1 MTSRAVGPQTP
12 RNRRKDLARPRV
24 SKVLIHQVSERV
36 TRRDKSICLDSF
48 EHRFLTTHHA
58 HRLHFTSHA
67 RARDRLRKLYDMRV
81 LERFRPQADTGSH
94 PFHYVLD
101 DIGVAIVAAQL
112 GADPKELRYDK
123 HKALSLVY
131 SPRLAHMTEVNDFFT
146 VLANKNNSSPARL
159 TAWMSERACAARWK
173 GLVYPD
179 GCGVIKTFEGT
190 LSFFVELDG
199 GTESGP
205 RLTDK
210 LYAYA
215 EMAGM
220 PDCPSALLF
229 CFPTRER
236 ESSARKS
243 LHDCGIKI
251 ASAVLADHIADLHG
265 DNWLPLGAARR
276 VSLIELTTN
285 ATNELSTWEERR

>member
-12 RNRRKDLARPRV
+12 RNRRKDLSRPRV
-24 SKVLIHQVSERV
+24 SKVLIHEVSERV
-36 TRRDKSICLDSF
+36 TRRDKSICIDSF

-67 RARDRLRKLYDMRV
+67 RARDRLRKLYNMRV

-101 DIGVAIVAAQL
+101 DIGVAIVAAHL
-112 GADPKELRYDK
+112 GVDVKELPYDK
-123 HKALSLVY
+123 HKALRLVY

-146 VLANKNNSSPARL
+146 VLAKKGSNSTARL
-159 TAWMSERACAARWK
+159 QAWLSERACAARWK

-179 GCGVIKTFEGT
+179 GCGVVKTPAAA
-190 LSFFVELDG
+190 LSFFLELDG

-210 LYAYA
+210 LHGYA
-215 EMAGM
+215 EMIGM

-229 CFPTRER
+229 CFPTRAR
-236 ESSARKS
+236 ESHARKS
-243 LHDCGIKI
+243 LHDCGITT
-251 ASAVLADHIADLHG
+251 ASAVLPDHIADPLS

-276 VSLIELTTN
+276 VSLIKLATYEPSELP
-285 ATNELSTWEERR
+285 TWEERR

>member
-24 SKVLIHQVSERV
+24 SKALVHEVSERV
-36 TRRDKSICLDSF
+36 TRRDKSICQDSF

-67 RARDRLRKLYDMRV
+67 RARDRLRKLYNMRV

-101 DIGVAIVAAQL
+101 DIGVAIVAAHR
-112 GADPKELRYDK
+112 GVDAKELRYDK

-131 SPRLAHMTEVNDFFT
+131 SPRLAHMTEVNDFFS
-146 VLANKNNSSPARL
+146 VLANKNNSLPTRL
-159 TAWMSERACAARWK
+159 TAWLSERACAARWK
-173 GLVYPD
+173 GLVNPD
-179 GCGVIKTFEGT
+179 GCGVVKTPEAA

-220 PDCPSALLF
+220 PDRPRALLF
-229 CFPTRER
+229 CFPTHER
-236 ESSARKS
+236 ESRARQS
-243 LHDCGIKI
+243 LHDCGITI
-251 ASAVLADHIADLHG
+251 ASAVLADHMADPMG
-265 DNWLPLGAARR
+265 DNWLSLGGTRRTPLMD
-276 VSLIELTTN
+276 LTTYLPNELT
-285 ATNELSTWEERR
+285 TWEERR